1 MTDPIAERLEMLLAR
16 LRGSY
21 ESIGHSSGRPYIY
34 FIYEPQQERSVQRVV
49 DDRLRSDD
57 KLCFHRFDL
66 LTLTI
71 AATSG
76 QEDVRRE
83 MLLDPRKPDAAAGI
97 VGHWLRRL
105 MRTAEEALTQ
115 PESAGRPVI
124 LLSGLAALHP
134 LTNPTALMEQI
145 AERELRDP
153 ATNRVVPMV
162 LLVPGV
168 QPAGASRQYR
178 FLGLEEQ
185 TLSFYRGEEL

>member
-1 MTDPIAERLEMLLAR
+1 MTDLVAERLEMLLAR

-34 FIYEPQQERSVQRVV
+34 FIYEPGQERSVQRVV

-57 KLCFHRFDL
+57 SLCFHRIDML
-66 LTLTI
+66 SLTI
-71 AATSG
+71 AATHG

-97 VGHWLRRL
+97 VGHWVRRL
-105 MRTAEEALTQ
+105 TRTAEEALAH
-115 PESAGRPVI
+115 PESTGRPVFV
-124 LLSGLAALHP
+124 LSGLAALHP

-153 ATNRVVPMV
+153 VTNRIVPMV